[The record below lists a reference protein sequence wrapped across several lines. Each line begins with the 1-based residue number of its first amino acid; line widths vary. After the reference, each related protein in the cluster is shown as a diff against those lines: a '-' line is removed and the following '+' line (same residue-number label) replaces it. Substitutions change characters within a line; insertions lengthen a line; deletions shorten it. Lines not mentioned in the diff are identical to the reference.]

1 MQTARIKKENTA
13 QLHFSGPCAKM
24 RGEVSSNE
32 IVIEV
37 TLGNHRLKMLKVV
50 LIVEDADMENQQ
62 ERGSYMHATSESE
75 KEGK

>member
-1 MQTARIKKENTA
+1 
-13 QLHFSGPCAKM
+13 M
-24 RGEVSSNE
+24 REEVSSNE
-32 IVIEV
+32 IVIEI

>member
-1 MQTARIKKENTA
+1 MQTARIKKEE
-13 QLHFSGPCAKM
+13 LHFRGLSANSTAKM
-24 RGEVSSNE
+24 RGEASSE

-37 TLGNHRLKMLKVV
+37 TLGYHRLKMLKVV